1 MFLVCYKKNCCKSGV
16 SKKWREKKSFLS
28 CLRHHNFL
36 QITKVAEQMLDLL
49 GRIIYLNSTHF
60 LQEKTW
66 NSLDEKPWMKDIG
79 HNT

>member
-1 MFLVCYKKNCCKSGV
+1 
-16 SKKWREKKSFLS
+16 
-28 CLRHHNFL
+28 L

>member
-1 MFLVCYKKNCCKSGV
+1 MEGKKL
-16 SKKWREKKSFLS
+16 FLS

-36 QITKVAEQMLDLL
+36 QITKVAEKMLDLL

-66 NSLDEKPWMKDIG
+66 NSLDEKPWMKDMG
-79 HNT
+79 HNPVIYGHSTGWLSIKTWE